1 MATSKKKRSI
11 FSRIISTMIT
21 LTCLAV
27 FVYASY
33 GLVDAVIDYYNNRK
47 LLNSL
52 QDLYYEADGSEDD
65 SAPFSI
71 RSGFEG
77 LLEQND
83 DVVGWITVDGTQIDY
98 PILQGETN
106 ETYLR
111 HNFYGEESRAGS
123 IFLDYRNDI
132 DSLGYNTIVY
142 GHRMKDGSMFQHL
155 TKFSNKDFFDEHRTF
170 TFDTLYESYEGEIFA
185 VYKTMTNFNYIQ
197 TEFDNDSE
205 FDMFLMEIMKRSEHT
220 ADVDLTDADKIITLS
235 TCDYQLDKLDGRL
248 VVHAKLKKVG

>member
-1 MATSKKKRSI
+1 
-11 FSRIISTMIT
+11 MIT

-47 LLNSL
+47 LLNNL

-65 SAPFSI
+65 SDSAPFSI
-71 RSGFEG
+71 RSGFES